1 MDQLRIYAGLV
12 VEERCIQAEGVCVS
26 GSGQYTSENVGISN
40 IYRGENPLGRI
51 SKVSRATIVVPG
63 LVDPKSGPQ
72 GVHPMEN
79 AVDIPQ
85 PLCNYLRRDAS

>member
-1 MDQLRIYAGLV
+1 V
-12 VEERCIQAEGVCVS
+12 VEECCIQVEAVCVS
-26 GSGQYTSENVGISN
+26 GRGQYTSKNVGISN
-40 IYRGENPLGRI
+40 IYRGENPLRRI

>member
-1 MDQLRIYAGLV
+1 M
-12 VEERCIQAEGVCVS
+12 QAEAVVVRRR
-26 GSGQYTSENVGISN
+26 GQHSSKNVGISN
-40 IYRGENPLGRI
+40 IYRGEKPLRRI

-79 AVDIPQ
+79 TVDIP
-85 PLCNYLRRDAS
+85 